1 MYLAVALVLL
11 LGFAGNV
18 LMGSLGNRPLLGN
31 VGELLL
37 LIGVSVFFVAAVL
50 IAERDRARAAGVG
63 FDARDG
69 DGAGEAEG
77 GGQGSGRTTKDE
89 HDHAG

>member
-1 MYLAVALVLL
+1 MYLVIALVLL

-18 LMGSLGNRPLLGN
+18 LMGSLGTRPLLGN

-50 IAERDRARAAGVG
+50 IAERDRVRASGV
-63 FDARDG
+63 
-69 DGAGEAEG
+69 EIAEG
-77 GGQGSGRTTKDE
+77 GAEGDGRTTTKDE